1 MVKLPVLIIN
11 NGILFPNM
19 EYRSETANYKEQEI
33 LNKIDKSS
41 SKELIVIHSL
51 DDFSKDDVTQFPKI
65 GLLATLTL
73 KLNIPNSK
81 VRYIVTGLKRVLI
94 TAYEEQKDCFFAS
107 YEEIPSKDF
116 KEGEEKI
123 YLDMLYRNYEKYV
136 SEVATVSNAMLA
148 EISSIKSLDDLT
160 DLIVSFLN
168 LSPDVK
174 KKYLYELDP
183 VKRAKALVSQLKEE
197 LSLAKLEKE
206 LELQVRKNID
216 EDQRKYYLQEKL
228 KVISK
233 ELGEVSSKAKE
244 VEKFKARLK
253 KLKASSKVKAHIK
266 EEIARYNTINYS
278 SPEFSMLRDYLELM
292 LSLPWDYKTK
302 DVTDIREIEKTLNA
316 SHFGL
321 SKVKTRIIEY
331 IAVKQNSPK
340 EKSPI
345 LCLIGPPGVG
355 KTSLAYSIAKSLNR
369 KLVSVSLGGV
379 NDEAEIVGH
388 RRTYIGAM
396 PGRIIEGIRKCGSS
410 NPVFVIDELDKMT
423 KSFKGDPASSL
434 LEVLDKEQNNK
445 FLDHYL
451 DEEYDLSSVLFIATA
466 NYEEQI
472 PAELKDRLEIIYLDS
487 YTEYEKLEIAKEYL
501 FPKALDEHGL
511 TSLQVQITDQAILDI
526 INYYTKEAGVRNL
539 ERLLAQILRKI
550 VKKVLTEQDQMF
562 YLIDSK
568 DLVNYLDRRIYTAK
582 EKKQTNLI
590 GVVNG
595 LAYTPYGGDTLPI
608 EVTYYPGN
616 SNLLLTGSLGEVMQ
630 ESAKIALSYIKAN
643 YKKFSLSKDIFTNDI
658 HIHVPEGAIPKEG
671 PSAGI
676 ALTTALLSSLAD
688 IKISSKI
695 AMTGEITL
703 QGDILEIGGVKEKV
717 LGAYREG
724 ITTIYLPK
732 TNKDDLKDI
741 PKEIKRKIN
750 FILVSNYQEIYDQLF
765 KEKELVEIC
774 N

>member
-1 MVKLPVLIIN
+1 MSKLPVLIIN
-11 NGILFPNM
+11 NGILFPNT
-19 EYRSETANYKEQEI
+19 EYRSETTNYKEQELLEI
-33 LNKIDKSS
+33 VDKSS
-41 SKELIVIHSL
+41 LKELIIIHSL
-51 DDFSKDDVTQFPKI
+51 DDVSKNDVTEFPNI

-81 VRYIVTGLKRVLI
+81 VRYSITGLKRVI
-94 TAYEEQKDCFFAS
+94 IKNYEE
-107 YEEIPSKDF
+107 SKDIF
-116 KEGEEKI
+116 YATYEDVIVKPLSVKEERI

-136 SEVATVSNAMLA
+136 SEVASVSNAMLA
-148 EISSIKSLDDLT
+148 EISSITSLDELT
-160 DLIVSFLN
+160 DLIVSLLN

-174 KKYLYELDP
+174 KQYLYELD
-183 VKRAKALVSQLKEE
+183 VTKRAKDLVGQLKEE

-206 LELQVRKNID
+206 IEMQVRKNID

-228 KVISK
+228 KIIK
-233 ELGEVSSKAKE
+233 EELGEESSRAKE
-244 VEKFKARLK
+244 IDKFNNRLK
-253 KLKASSKVKAHIK
+253 KIKCSSKVKAHIK
-266 EEIARYNTINYS
+266 EEIARYSSTNFS
-278 SPEFSMLRDYLELM
+278 SPEFAMLREHLELL

-302 DVTDIREIEKTLNA
+302 DVTDIKEIEKTLNEG
-316 SHFGL
+316 HFGL
-321 SKVKTRIIEY
+321 SKVKSRIIEY
-331 IAVKQNSPK
+331 IAVKQNAPLN
-340 EKSPI
+340 KSPI
-345 LCLIGPPGVG
+345 LCLIGPPGIG

-369 KLVSVSLGGV
+369 RLVSVSVGGV

-423 KSFKGDPASSL
+423 KSLKGDPASSL
-434 LEVLDKEQNNK
+434 LEVLDKEQNSR
-445 FLDHYL
+445 FFDHYL
-451 DEEYDLSSVLFIATA
+451 DEEYDLSNVLFIATA

-472 PAELKDRLEIIYLDS
+472 PLELKDRLEIIYLDS
-487 YTEYEKLEIAKEYL
+487 YTEYEKLAIAKNYL
-501 FPKALDEHGL
+501 IPKALDEHGL
-511 TSLQVQITDQAILDI
+511 STLQVQFTDEAILDI

-539 ERLLAQILRKI
+539 ERLIAQILRKI
-550 VKKVLTEQDQMF
+550 VKKVLTGQDQVF

-568 DLVNYLDRRIYTAK
+568 DLVTYLDKKIYTAK
-582 EKKQTNLI
+582 EKKKTSLK

-608 EVTYYPGN
+608 EATYYPGN

-630 ESAKIALSYIKAN
+630 ESAQIALSYIKAN
-643 YKKFSLSKDIFTNDI
+643 AKIFGLTKEIFKNDI

-676 ALTTALLSSLAD
+676 ALTTALLSSLTGT
-688 IKISSKI
+688 KISSKI

-724 ITTIYLPK
+724 ITTIFLP
-732 TNKDDLKDI
+732 TPNKIDLKDI
-741 PKEIKRKIN
+741 EEEIKNKIT
-750 FILVSNYQEIYDQLF
+750 FIFVNNYQDVYSKLF
-765 KEKELVEIC
+765 KEKEVIC